1 MEKQE
6 CYLVVLSDEKLK
18 PDIVALSYKADI
30 MKILKK
36 IIQTEICEF
45 VHPEKLDCSRFL
57 MLVDENSKLFDPPR
71 GYVNVLASYLYGT
84 EKHCDPIIG
93 KAVIVKLIPEDFD
106 YLTFEEAV
114 EICEMLHPMIDTAY
128 AHMTELFRTAKPT
141 S

>member
-36 IIQTEICEF
+36 IIQTEICES

-93 KAVIVKLIPEDFD
+93 KAVIVKLIPQNFD

-114 EICEMLHPMIDTAY
+114 EICEKLHPMIEPAY
-128 AHMTELFRTAKPT
+128 AHMTELFHTVKPT